1 MTAMRPQDPTPTPAA
16 AAADPG
22 PDAASRAAPGGKPQA
37 AVPARHA
44 VITGAGRG
52 IGLAI
57 AQRLAADGARLTLMG
72 RDAATLAR
80 AAALLP
86 AAAGAHTVVCDVA
99 DAASVQAAIVSARA
113 VHGPITQL
121 INNAG
126 QASSASFG
134 KTSADLWQQM
144 LAVNLTGT
152 FLCCQAA
159 LPDLLVAGKAG
170 ASARIVNIASTAGL
184 RGYAYVSAYAAAKHG
199 VIGLT
204 RSLAL
209 ELATRGITVNA
220 VCPGYTDTDIVQGSI
235 RRIVSQTGRSAEAA
249 RADLV
254 KGNPQGRLVQPA
266 EVADAVAWLCGAAA
280 GAITGQAIAVCGG
293 EVM

>member
-1 MTAMRPQDPTPTPAA
+1 MRPQDPTLADLGPNAA
-16 AAADPG
+16 T
-22 PDAASRAAPGGKPQA
+22 RAAPGGKPPA

-52 IGLAI
+52 IGRAI
-57 AQRLAADGARLTLMG
+57 AQRLAADGAPLTLMG
-72 RDAATLAR
+72 RDAAALAR
-80 AAALLP
+80 AVAQLP
-86 AAAGAHTVVCDVA
+86 ASAGAHAVVCDVS
-99 DAASVQAAIVSARA
+99 DAASVQAAMASARA

-121 INNAG
+121 VNNAG
-126 QASSASFG
+126 QAGSAPFG
-134 KTSADLWQQM
+134 KTSTELWQQM

-159 LPDLLVAGKAG
+159 LPDLIAAAIAG

-209 ELATRGITVNA
+209 ELATRGVTVNA
-220 VCPGYTDTDIVQGSI
+220 VCPGYTETDLVRQSI
-235 RRIVSQTGRSAEAA
+235 ARIVSQTGRSAEAA
-249 RADLV
+249 RAELV
-254 KGNPQGRLVQPA
+254 KDNPQGRLVQPA
-266 EVADAVAWLCGAAA
+266 EVADAVAWLCGATASA
-280 GAITGQAIAVCGG
+280 VTGQAIAVCGG
-293 EVM
+293 EVT